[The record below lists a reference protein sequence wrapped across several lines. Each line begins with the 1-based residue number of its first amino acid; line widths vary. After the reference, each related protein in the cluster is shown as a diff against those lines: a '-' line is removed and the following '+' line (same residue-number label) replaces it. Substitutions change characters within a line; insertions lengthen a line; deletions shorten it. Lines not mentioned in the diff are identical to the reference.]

1 MASFAISFKS
11 VHAVIVSC
19 AKAKKNTKLLTRVKT
34 ELLQTLH
41 QFKLTIKAGDGKSVS
56 LTHLL
61 LKVRRRTCLGDGV
74 VFFVHMIDCI

>member
-34 ELLQTLH
+34 ELLQ
-41 QFKLTIKAGDGKSVS
+41 KLYISIQIGNKGWGWLVS
-56 LTHLL
+56 FPDPLAIESEAESLS
-61 LKVRRRTCLGDGV
+61 K
-74 VFFVHMIDCI
+74 